1 MSPQVSKE
9 DWENDEQ
16 LVYLTYREMATLVM
30 LVKQFAPDSGQEVS
44 KILDGAVAKF
54 AVELKPVLYDEDVK
68 KLGLE

>member
-1 MSPQVSKE
+1 MSPQFSKE

-30 LVKQFAPDSGQEVS
+30 LVKQFAPDGSQEVS
-44 KILDGAVAKF
+44 KILDGTVAKF
-54 AVELKPVLYDEDVK
+54 AVELKPVLYDEDVR